1 MEPDKISMFPLFIG
15 AMIHEV
21 LEANGISSSIK
32 WPNDIYLAGRKLA
45 GILCESV
52 IKDGRVE
59 KLIIGFGININQ
71 TPEELIEGNMT
82 SLYNYTGREFNRRE
96 LLAEILTS
104 IFSRVKDPIEDKM
117 AFAERIVG
125 ENLYLKGE
133 EVEFLAD
140 RLYRGTLLGINNKG
154 EIILLTENGSKEF
167 LSGKILIEKI

>member
-1 MEPDKISMFPLFIG
+1 MIKEKLDPDEIFPDGLDYLYFESIDSTNKYAKENSNTISNAVIVAENQYSGVGKNSTSWWSSPYRSILTTLVLSVDMEPDKISMFPLFIG

-82 SLYNYTGREFNRRE
+82 SLYNYTGREF
-96 LLAEILTS
+96 
-104 IFSRVKDPIEDKM
+104 
-117 AFAERIVG
+117 
-125 ENLYLKGE
+125 
-133 EVEFLAD
+133 
-140 RLYRGTLLGINNKG
+140 
-154 EIILLTENGSKEF
+154 
-167 LSGKILIEKI
+167 